1 MILGLVRRH
10 RMKPLPTV
18 FLLLAAV
25 PLPSVVWGQE
35 SPQLSGLDISGAWFN
50 TAQNTD
56 SNATI
61 LLVAYGGYPLNE
73 AGRLYALAWD
83 PNRNASPQQQCAQYS
98 PHFLLHG
105 GGNYRFWEERDPHTQ
120 RLIAIKMYGQI
131 AEGMR
136 TIWMDGR
143 PHPPAYAQHTFLG
156 FSTGKYEGNTL

>member
-1 MILGLVRRH
+1 
-10 RMKPLPTV
+10 MKRLPAV
-18 FLLLAAV
+18 YLLLTAV
-25 PLPSVVWGQE
+25 QVSSVAWSQE

-61 LLVAYGGYPLNE
+61 QLVSYGGYPLNE

-105 GGNYRFWEERDPHTQ
+105 GGNYLFWE
-120 RLIAIKMYGQI
+120 
-131 AEGMR
+131 
-136 TIWMDGR
+136 
-143 PHPPAYAQHTFLG
+143 
-156 FSTGKYEGNTL
+156 